1 MVKKWK
7 RLSQLF
13 YRTESTY
20 MVNQFLF
27 TVEVDIIDFFVYD
40 KLASKKIKM
49 VSIFS
54 EEMQNLEQK

>member
-1 MVKKWK
+1 
-7 RLSQLF
+7 
-13 YRTESTY
+13 